1 MSSISHELY
10 DKDFYQWTLK
20 NAELL
25 RQKKLEQIDIEN
37 LAEEIESMGK
47 REKRALI
54 SHLAVLIAHLLKL
67 QHKEKH
73 IKRKYEEGQSTT
85 SWKSSIKNAR
95 RELVR
100 LLKESPSLKN
110 HLELNLN
117 EAYEDGV
124 IKACDDT
131 GMIEYDFPKHCPF
144 TLEEC
149 LDNNFF
155 PD

>member
-1 MSSISHELY
+1 MGNLNPSY
-10 DKDFYQWTLK
+10 DKDFYAWAME

-25 RQKKLEQIDIEN
+25 RKKRFEDIDIEN
-37 LAEEIESMGK
+37 VAEEIESMGK

-54 SHLAVLIAHLLKL
+54 SHLAVLMAHLLKL

-73 IKRKYEEGQSTT
+73 VKKKYEEGQSTT

-95 RELVR
+95 RELLK
-100 LLKESPSLKN
+100 LLKDSPSLRN

-131 GMIEYDFPKHCPF
+131 GMVEYDFPKQCPF
-144 TLEEC
+144 SLNDC
-149 LDNNFF
+149 LDENFF